1 MHPVPFPSK
10 KHPDDLIAAI
20 ITASETGLHA
30 TEIQRKLRE
39 NHLAGWGR
47 QYTMPLTTVRYYI
60 REHRKEQALKARAVP
75 LDQGLGPALYAT
87 ATKLYLELNKRL
99 EEAIQGKKPSKDAV
113 PVETLD
119 EIGKALKTLEAF
131 VKLRPAQRATT
142 ENEDQAPTDPI
153 ITAAALLDSVS
164 DPPQSPEAET
174 KDHGSSKANDTQS
187 VERAKQ
193 PTPNDTNEAM
203 QVASDAIVTASNN
216 GDHED
221 WRQVVS

>member
-131 VKLRPAQRATT
+131 VKLRPAQRGKDQY
-142 ENEDQAPTDPI
+142 EDQAPTDPI
-153 ITAAALLDSVS
+153 ITAAALLDSVT
-164 DPPQSPEAET
+164 DPPQGPQQEARDE
-174 KDHGSSKANDTQS
+174 GSTTANDTQS
-187 VERAKQ
+187 VERANTPTQEQ
-193 PTPNDTNEAM
+193 PSEAM
-203 QVASDAIVTASNN
+203 QVLEDAIVTVSNN

-221 WRQVVS
+221 WRQVAS